1 MVNIPFNK
9 QLAIGIHQIPNA
21 FVNGQFNVS
30 AIDKALNNIS
40 GIRIEELKLVDLI
53 TCACYCNG
61 VYLFYDEDGALVY
74 KSENAFNNV
83 SALGNVVY
91 VGKASSR
98 SFVERIA
105 AHFAPRHW
113 DYMNTLIKRI
123 AEIVFGHVDDQ
134 TICDS
139 YQIAHKLYLKL
150 IYFDN
155 CNDTGNIGSIDDF
168 EEDLIGYFKPT
179 LNKIPGHRNK
189 KH

>member
-1 MVNIPFNK
+1 MATKPLNK
-9 QLAIGIHQIPNA
+9 KLAIGFQKIPN
-21 FVNGQFNVS
+21 VVLNGQYNFP
-30 AIDKALNNIS
+30 AIDKALKGIP
-40 GIRIEELKLVDLI
+40 GIRVDKLKLVDLI
-53 TCACYCNG
+53 TCACHCNG
-61 VYLFYDEDGALVY
+61 VYLFYDKDGALVY

-83 SALGNVVY
+83 SAFGNVVY